1 MQVDFY
7 QLSSTP
13 IERVLPR
20 IAERVLEGGGRL
32 LVVTAD
38 EPQALAI
45 DRALWTYA
53 PESFLPHA
61 RAGAGGE
68 AEQPVLIAAVCDAPN
83 GARNIALADA
93 TWRDE
98 ALSFDR
104 AFHFFD
110 DATLEAA
117 RAAWRGLKGREGVEP
132 RYWRQEDG
140 RWRNVG

>member
-20 IAERVLEGGGRL
+20 IAERVLESGGRL
-32 LVVTAD
+32 LVVTGD
-38 EPQALAI
+38 ESQAAAL

-61 RAGAGGE
+61 RVGAGGE
-68 AEQPVLIAAVCDAPN
+68 AIQPVLIANTCEAAN
-83 GARNIALADA
+83 GARNIALVDGM
-93 TWRDE
+93 WRDE
-98 ALSFDR
+98 ALAFDR

-110 DATLEAA
+110 DATLGAA
-117 RAAWRGLKGREGVEP
+117 RAAWRALKGRDGVQP

-140 RWRNVG
+140 RWRNVA

>member
-38 EPQALAI
+38 EPQAVAL

-61 RAGAGGE
+61 RAGSGGE
-68 AEQPVLIAAVCDAPN
+68 AEQPVLIAAACDAPN
-83 GARNIALADA
+83 AARNIALVDGV
-93 TWRDE
+93 WRDA

-110 DATLEAA
+110 DSTLEDA
-117 RAAWRGLKGREGVEP
+117 RTTWRALRVRDGVAP